1 MAPSVWMLAP
11 MAQRQLRAWTLRL
24 ESLKEIRQQ
33 EENCLGALRVS
44 GMDDVAAT
52 AARVLGQK
60 GFAIQDG
67 I

>member
-1 MAPSVWMLAP
+1 

-33 EENCLGALRVS
+33 EENCLEALRVR

-60 GFAIQDG
+60 GLAIQDG

>member
-33 EENCLGALRVS
+33 EENCLEALRVS

-60 GFAIQDG
+60 GLATQDH